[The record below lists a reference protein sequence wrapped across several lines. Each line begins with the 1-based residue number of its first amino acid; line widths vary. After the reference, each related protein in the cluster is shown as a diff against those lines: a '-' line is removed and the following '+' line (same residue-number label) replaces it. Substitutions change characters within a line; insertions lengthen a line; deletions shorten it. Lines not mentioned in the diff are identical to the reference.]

1 MNIAFILRSIVLT
14 GGIERVIV
22 EKLNWLA
29 ERGHQV
35 MLITYEQGNHA
46 MSFPLHPKV
55 NHVDIECRYFTI
67 YKYSL
72 LLRPFLMF
80 RMKLKF
86 KKELHSLLA
95 KYGIEVVVMPHNIA
109 EYQSVIASMS
119 SITSVVYESH
129 SASTEFVR
137 GGLFKKLRNN
147 ICFFPMLK
155 KINMVIALTKGDS
168 IFWKRHCNHV
178 QTVVNPLSSYP
189 NTMEDCSKEEG
200 RILYVGRLH
209 RVKRIDRLIQAFSMI
224 ADKYPL
230 WHIDIF
236 GEGEEKSRLQ
246 NLIYDFGLTERV
258 VIHKPVS
265 TIFEEY
271 RRSQFLVLSSD
282 SEGFSLVIVEAMAC
296 GIPVVSTDCP
306 FGPREIVD
314 DGKTGLLSRL
324 EAEDLAAKME
334 WMITH
339 ESERQKMG
347 LQAHQAVSRFEKNK
361 VMEEWEKAYLLAVKS
376 FNLTLHLS

>member
-1 MNIAFILRSIVLT
+1 MKIAFILRSVVLT
-14 GGIERVIV
+14 GGIERVII
-22 EKLNWLA
+22 EKMNWLA
-29 ERGHQV
+29 ERGHHV
-35 MLITYEQGNHA
+35 MLITYEQGQHP
-46 MSFPLHPKV
+46 MSFSLHPKV

-72 LLRPFLMF
+72 LLRPFLMLKMQ
-80 RMKLKF
+80 RKF
-86 KKELHSLLA
+86 KKELRSLLA
-95 KYGIEVVVMPHNIA
+95 EYSLDVVVMPHNI
-109 EYQSVIASMS
+109 EEFQYVIASMS

-129 SASTEFVR
+129 SASAEFVR
-137 GGLFKKLRNN
+137 GGLFRMFLNN

-155 KINMVIALTKGDS
+155 KIKMVIALTKGDS
-168 IFWKRHCNHV
+168 MFWERHCNHV

-189 NTMEDCSKEEG
+189 NTIEDCSKEEG

-209 RVKRIDRLIQAFSMI
+209 HVKRIDRLIQAFSMI

-236 GEGEEKSRLQ
+236 GEGEEEIRLK
-246 NLIYDFGLTERV
+246 NMISDFGLTERV
-258 VIHKPVS
+258 IIHKPVS

-334 WMITH
+334 WMMTH
-339 ESERQKMG
+339 DSERQKMG
-347 LQAHQAVSRFEKNK
+347 IQAHQAVSRFENNK
-361 VMEEWEKAYLLAVKS
+361 VMEEWEKAYLLAV
-376 FNLTLHLS
+376 

>member
-1 MNIAFILRSIVLT
+1 
-14 GGIERVIV
+14 
-22 EKLNWLA
+22 
-29 ERGHQV
+29 
-35 MLITYEQGNHA
+35 MLVTYEQGRHPV
-46 MSFPLHPKV
+46 SFSLHPKV

-80 RMKLKF
+80 RMKQKF
-86 KKELHSLLA
+86 KKKLRSLIA
-95 KYGIEVVVMPHNIA
+95 EYGIDVVVMPHNVEEFQYA
-109 EYQSVIASMS
+109 IASMS

-129 SASTEFVR
+129 SASTEFIR
-137 GGLFKKLRNN
+137 GGLLGMLMNN

-155 KINMVIALTKGDS
+155 RIKMVVALTKGDS
-168 IFWKRHCNHV
+168 MFWKRHCDHV
-178 QTVVNPLSSYP
+178 QTVANPLSSYP
-189 NTMEDCSKEEG
+189 NTLAECSKEEG

-209 RVKRIDRLIQAFSMI
+209 HVKRIDRLIQAFSMI

-236 GEGEEKSRLQ
+236 GDGEEKNRLQ
-246 NLIYDFGLTERV
+246 NMISDCGLTERV

-271 RRSQFLVLSSD
+271 GRSQFLVLSSD
-282 SEGFSLVIVEAMAC
+282 SEGFSMVIVEAMAC

-314 DGKTGLLSRL
+314 DGKNGLLSRL

-339 ESERQKMG
+339 DQERQEMG
-347 LQAHQAVSRFEKNK
+347 LQAHQTVSRFENNK
-361 VMEEWEKAYLLAVKS
+361 VMEEWEKAYLLAV
-376 FNLTLHLS
+376 

>member
-1 MNIAFILRSIVLT
+1 MKIAFILRSVVLT
-14 GGIERVIV
+14 GGIERVIID
-22 EKLNWLA
+22 KINWLA
-29 ERGHQV
+29 ERGHYV
-35 MLITYEQGNHA
+35 MLITYEQGLHP

-67 YKYSL
+67 YKHSL

-80 RMKLKF
+80 RMKQKF
-86 KKELHSLLA
+86 KKELRSLLA
-95 KYGIEVVVMPHNIA
+95 KHGIEVVVMPHNIS
-109 EYQSVIASMS
+109 EFQYVIASMS

-137 GGLFKKLRNN
+137 GGLFNKLLNN

-155 KINMVIALTKGDS
+155 KIKMVIALTKGDS
-168 IFWKRHCNHV
+168 MFWKRHCNHV
-178 QTVVNPLSSYP
+178 QTVANPLSSYSD
-189 NTMEDCSKEEG
+189 TLAECSKEDG
-200 RILYVGRLH
+200 RIIYVGRLH
-209 RVKRIDRLIQAFSMI
+209 HVKRIDRLIQAFSML
-224 ADKYPL
+224 ADKYPF
-230 WHIDIF
+230 WPIDIF
-236 GEGEEKSRLQ
+236 GDGEEKNRLQ
-246 NLIYDFGLTERV
+246 DMISDCGLTGRV
-258 VIHKPVS
+258 IIHKPVS

-324 EAEDLAAKME
+324 ETEDLAAKME
-334 WMITH
+334 WMMSH
-339 ESERQKMG
+339 DLERQKMG
-347 LQAHQAVSRFEKNK
+347 IQARQDVSRFEKNK
-361 VMEEWEKAYLLAVKS
+361 VMEEWEKAYLLAV
-376 FNLTLHLS
+376 